1 MKRMMMT
8 RAMMLVKVNVGMMI
22 TSVMA
27 RQILGIQNV

>member
-1 MKRMMMT
+1 MT